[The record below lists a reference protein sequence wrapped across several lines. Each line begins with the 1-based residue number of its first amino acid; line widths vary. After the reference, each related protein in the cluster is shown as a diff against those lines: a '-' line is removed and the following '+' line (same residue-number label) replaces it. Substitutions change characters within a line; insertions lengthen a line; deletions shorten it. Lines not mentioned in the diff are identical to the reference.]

1 MFYGALL
8 SWSFSPG
15 QMGRD
20 QGGGVTPEVGL
31 WNGARSDGT
40 VAHGAIPGY
49 RVNDV
54 AAVAVRVRSAGG
66 ATKDPQ
72 ERPYGLES
80 DCVDNQGVSFY
91 LHQLLD
97 TPTDDDG
104 DLANGRQH
112 GDVGYMSLGVPELAL
127 AEGSMARCWGG
138 PLPLVRMRRADKSA
152 VSPRCQ
158 VYGRRTL
165 RVWCW
170 PTGWM
175 TFNQRLHRSAPWGAR
190 PVPSK
195 NARMGLPLAT
205 ASMTRAPYSTCFSCG
220 SDTRMSRM
228 SRTFWTLR
236 TRAPTGRGA

>member
-1 MFYGALL
+1 
-8 SWSFSPG
+8 
-15 QMGRD
+15 MGRE
-20 QGGGVTPEVGL
+20 QGGEVTPEVGL

-40 VAHGAIPGY
+40 VAHGAILGY

-127 AEGSMARCWGG
+127 AEGFYGEVLGWTFTPGSHAQGRQIGG
-138 PLPLVRMRRADKSA
+138 VTPMSGLWQTDAPGA
-152 VSPRCQ
+152 VLAYRVDDIQPAVAQ
-158 VYGRRTL
+158 VGTL
-165 RVWCW
+165 
-170 PTGWM
+170 G
-175 TFNQRLHRSAPWGAR
+175 G
-190 PVPSK
+190 
-195 NARMGLPLAT
+195 T
-205 ASMTRAPYSTCFSCG
+205 ASSVEERPYGLAADNCVDDQGTIFHLLQ
-220 SDTRMSRM
+220 
-228 SRTFWTLR
+228 LR
-236 TRAPTGRGA
+236 

>member
-1 MFYGALL
+1 VFYGALL

-20 QGGGVTPEVGL
+20 QGGEVTPEVGL

-54 AAVAVRVRSAGG
+54 EAVAVRVRSAGG
-66 ATKDPQ
+66 ATKEPQ

-80 DCVDNQGVSFY
+80 DCVDNQGVSY

-127 AEGSMARCWGG
+127 AEEFYGEVLGWTITPGSHAQSRQIGG
-138 PLPLVRMRRADKSA
+138 VTPMSGLWQTDAPGVVLAYRVDDIQPA
-152 VSPRCQ
+152 VAQ
-158 VYGRRTL
+158 VGTL
-165 RVWCW
+165 
-170 PTGWM
+170 G
-175 TFNQRLHRSAPWGAR
+175 G
-190 PVPSK
+190 
-195 NARMGLPLAT
+195 T
-205 ASMTRAPYSTCFSCG
+205 ASSVEERPYGLAADNCVDDRGTIFHLLQ
-220 SDTRMSRM
+220 
-228 SRTFWTLR
+228 LR
-236 TRAPTGRGA
+236 